1 MFEIGFNTWEGFD
14 TMETAETL
22 EKAIEIAERLYK
34 EMNGDEFTDEE
45 SIDVVKGNDFLYT
58 ACGE

>member
-1 MFEIGFNTWEGFD
+1 MFEIGFNTWEEFD
-14 TMETAETL
+14 TMETADTL

-45 SIDVVKGNDFLYT
+45 SIEVWEGTVFRYM